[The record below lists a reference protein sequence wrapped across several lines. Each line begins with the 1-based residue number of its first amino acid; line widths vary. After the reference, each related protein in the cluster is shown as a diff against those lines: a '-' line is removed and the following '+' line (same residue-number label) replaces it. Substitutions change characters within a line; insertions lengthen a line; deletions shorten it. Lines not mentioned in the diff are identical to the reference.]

1 MKLRADA
8 KNITKEPPKKVK
20 AKLMTFTLFD
30 WEMVDVAQQLA
41 LIESELFSS
50 VSSKVWSCARHL

>member
-1 MKLRADA
+1 
-8 KNITKEPPKKVK
+8 
-20 AKLMTFTLFD
+20 MTFTLFD

-50 VSSKVWSCARHL
+50 VSSKVQSHVIYL